1 MGVKNDITIIRL
13 ILGHWAGKLSEP
25 EKKELDNW
33 LAQSEKHRIYFQK
46 WCDDERQ
53 NELLSKIGCYDPGEG
68 WQQVVR
74 KRNMRRNRR
83 WWLVAAASVA
93 ILFGGL
99 AVYRYSK
106 IPVSLP
112 LASEETSIY
121 PGKRMARLITP
132 SGETVLLD
140 TLRQTDTQQMKL
152 HNDQGRVVIQ
162 AACGDANGDQ
172 PVYHCLEVPRGGE
185 FSFLLPDST
194 TVFLNAESR
203 LRFPD
208 RFVPGSERIVY
219 LSGEAYFD
227 VKRDPRSPF
236 LVCLEHS
243 AVKVTGTSFNVKA
256 YPDDT
261 NEATTLISGTVSMG
275 IGTTEQWIVLKPGE
289 QGYYD
294 ATRKTLLQQT
304 VDVNYYT
311 AWKDGVFAFYRQP
324 LEEVMKTLGCWYL
337 FDTHYQNEAL
347 KSILYTGKI
356 NRHASIRECFLHTFE
371 LTGRTY
377 IRHKRKRRL
386 LSGENKKSNRFFLH
400 KNRLQTCINNLQI
413 VLTQQIYEKKQSVVA
428 GLEKI
433 PVACNKVSRR

>member
-112 LASEETSIY
+112 LASEETSLY

-152 HNDQGRVVIQ
+152 HNDQGLVVIQ

-356 NRHASIRECFLHTFE
+356 NRHASIREVLHTFE
-371 LTGRTY
+371 LMDELTFDIKGKEVIVR
-377 IRHKRKRRL
+377 RK
-386 LSGENKKSNRFFLH
+386 
-400 KNRLQTCINNLQI
+400 
-413 VLTQQIYEKKQSVVA
+413 
-428 GLEKI
+428 
-433 PVACNKVSRR
+433 

>member
-256 YPDDT
+256 SADDT

-356 NRHASIRECFLHTFE
+356 NRHASIREVLHTFE
-371 LTGRTY
+371 LMDELTFDIKGKEVIVR
-377 IRHKRKRRL
+377 RK
-386 LSGENKKSNRFFLH
+386 
-400 KNRLQTCINNLQI
+400 
-413 VLTQQIYEKKQSVVA
+413 
-428 GLEKI
+428 
-433 PVACNKVSRR
+433 

>member
-261 NEATTLISGTVSMG
+261 NEATILISGTVSMG

-356 NRHASIRECFLHTFE
+356 NRHASIREVLHTFE
-371 LTGRTY
+371 LMDELTFDIKGKEVIVR
-377 IRHKRKRRL
+377 RK
-386 LSGENKKSNRFFLH
+386 
-400 KNRLQTCINNLQI
+400 
-413 VLTQQIYEKKQSVVA
+413 
-428 GLEKI
+428 
-433 PVACNKVSRR
+433 

>member
-74 KRNMRRNRR
+74 KRHMRRNRR

-356 NRHASIRECFLHTFE
+356 NRHASIREVLHTFE
-371 LTGRTY
+371 LMDELTFDIKGKEVIVR
-377 IRHKRKRRL
+377 RK
-386 LSGENKKSNRFFLH
+386 
-400 KNRLQTCINNLQI
+400 
-413 VLTQQIYEKKQSVVA
+413 
-428 GLEKI
+428 
-433 PVACNKVSRR
+433 

>member
-1 MGVKNDITIIRL
+1 MGVKNDTTIIRL

-294 ATRKTLLQQT
+294 ATRETLLQQT

-324 LEEVMKTLGCWYL
+324 LEEVMKTLGRWYL

-356 NRHASIRECFLHTFE
+356 NRHASIREVLHTFE
-371 LTGRTY
+371 LMDELTFDIKGKEVIVR
-377 IRHKRKRRL
+377 RK
-386 LSGENKKSNRFFLH
+386 
-400 KNRLQTCINNLQI
+400 
-413 VLTQQIYEKKQSVVA
+413 
-428 GLEKI
+428 
-433 PVACNKVSRR
+433 

>member
-33 LAQSEKHRIYFQK
+33 LAQSEKHRVYFQK
-46 WCDDERQ
+46 WCNDERQ
-53 NELLSKIGCYDPGEG
+53 DELLSKIGCYDPGEG

-132 SGETVLLD
+132 SGEAVLLD
-140 TLRQTDTQQMKL
+140 TLRQTEIQQMKL

-324 LEEVMKTLGCWYL
+324 LEEVMKTLGRWYL

-356 NRHASIRECFLHTFE
+356 NRHASIREVLHTFE
-371 LTGRTY
+371 LMDELTFDIKGKEVIVR
-377 IRHKRKRRL
+377 RK
-386 LSGENKKSNRFFLH
+386 
-400 KNRLQTCINNLQI
+400 
-413 VLTQQIYEKKQSVVA
+413 
-428 GLEKI
+428 
-433 PVACNKVSRR
+433 

>member
-1 MGVKNDITIIRL
+1 MVLKNDITIIRL

-356 NRHASIRECFLHTFE
+356 NRHASIREVLHTFE
-371 LTGRTY
+371 LMDELTFDIKGKEVIVR
-377 IRHKRKRRL
+377 RK
-386 LSGENKKSNRFFLH
+386 
-400 KNRLQTCINNLQI
+400 
-413 VLTQQIYEKKQSVVA
+413 
-428 GLEKI
+428 
-433 PVACNKVSRR
+433 

>member
-1 MGVKNDITIIRL
+1 MGVKNDIIIIRL

-33 LAQSEKHRIYFQK
+33 LEQSEKHRIYFQK

-53 NELLSKIGCYDPGEG
+53 DELLSKIGCYDPGEG

-324 LEEVMKTLGCWYL
+324 LEEVMKTLGRWYL

-356 NRHASIRECFLHTFE
+356 NRHASIREVLHTFE
-371 LTGRTY
+371 LMDELTFDIKGKEVIVR
-377 IRHKRKRRL
+377 RK
-386 LSGENKKSNRFFLH
+386 
-400 KNRLQTCINNLQI
+400 
-413 VLTQQIYEKKQSVVA
+413 
-428 GLEKI
+428 
-433 PVACNKVSRR
+433 

>member
-1 MGVKNDITIIRL
+1 MGVKNDTTIIRL

-33 LAQSEKHRIYFQK
+33 LEQSEKHRVYFQK
-46 WCDDERQ
+46 WCNDERQ
-53 NELLSKIGCYDPGEG
+53 DELLSKIGCYDPGEG

-112 LASEETSIY
+112 LASEETSLY

-132 SGETVLLD
+132 SGEAVLLD
-140 TLRQTDTQQMKL
+140 TLRQTEIQQMKL

-294 ATRKTLLQQT
+294 ATRKTLSQQT

-356 NRHASIRECFLHTFE
+356 NRHASIREVLHTFE
-371 LTGRTY
+371 LMDELTFDIKGKEVIVR
-377 IRHKRKRRL
+377 RK
-386 LSGENKKSNRFFLH
+386 
-400 KNRLQTCINNLQI
+400 
-413 VLTQQIYEKKQSVVA
+413 
-428 GLEKI
+428 
-433 PVACNKVSRR
+433 

>member
-194 TVFLNAESR
+194 TVFLNAESL

-356 NRHASIRECFLHTFE
+356 NRHASIREVLHTFE
-371 LTGRTY
+371 LMDELTFDIKGKEVIVR
-377 IRHKRKRRL
+377 RK
-386 LSGENKKSNRFFLH
+386 
-400 KNRLQTCINNLQI
+400 
-413 VLTQQIYEKKQSVVA
+413 
-428 GLEKI
+428 
-433 PVACNKVSRR
+433 

>member
-25 EKKELDNW
+25 EKKERDNW

-356 NRHASIRECFLHTFE
+356 NRHASIREVLHTFE
-371 LTGRTY
+371 LMDELTFDIKGKEVIVR
-377 IRHKRKRRL
+377 RK
-386 LSGENKKSNRFFLH
+386 
-400 KNRLQTCINNLQI
+400 
-413 VLTQQIYEKKQSVVA
+413 
-428 GLEKI
+428 
-433 PVACNKVSRR
+433 

>member
-53 NELLSKIGCYDPGEG
+53 NELLSKTGCYDPGEG

-356 NRHASIRECFLHTFE
+356 NRHAPIREVLHTFE
-371 LTGRTY
+371 LMDELTFDIKGKEVIVR
-377 IRHKRKRRL
+377 RK
-386 LSGENKKSNRFFLH
+386 
-400 KNRLQTCINNLQI
+400 
-413 VLTQQIYEKKQSVVA
+413 
-428 GLEKI
+428 
-433 PVACNKVSRR
+433 

>member
-1 MGVKNDITIIRL
+1 MGVKNDTTIIRL

-140 TLRQTDTQQMKL
+140 TLRQTEIQQMKL

-172 PVYHCLEVPRGGE
+172 PVYHCLEVPRCGE

-227 VKRDPRSPF
+227 VKRNPRSPF

-324 LEEVMKTLGCWYL
+324 LEEVMKTLGRWYL

-356 NRHASIRECFLHTFE
+356 NRHASIREVLHTFE
-371 LTGRTY
+371 LMDELTFDIKGKEVIVR
-377 IRHKRKRRL
+377 RK
-386 LSGENKKSNRFFLH
+386 
-400 KNRLQTCINNLQI
+400 
-413 VLTQQIYEKKQSVVA
+413 
-428 GLEKI
+428 
-433 PVACNKVSRR
+433 

>member
-208 RFVPGSERIVY
+208 RFVPGSEKIVY

-243 AVKVTGTSFNVKA
+243 VVKVTGTSFNVKA

-356 NRHASIRECFLHTFE
+356 NRHASIREVLHTFE
-371 LTGRTY
+371 LMDELTFDIKGKEVIVR
-377 IRHKRKRRL
+377 RK
-386 LSGENKKSNRFFLH
+386 
-400 KNRLQTCINNLQI
+400 
-413 VLTQQIYEKKQSVVA
+413 
-428 GLEKI
+428 
-433 PVACNKVSRR
+433 

>member
-243 AVKVTGTSFNVKA
+243 VVKVTGTSFNVKA

-356 NRHASIRECFLHTFE
+356 NRHASIREVLHTFE
-371 LTGRTY
+371 LMDELTFDIKGKEVIVR
-377 IRHKRKRRL
+377 RK
-386 LSGENKKSNRFFLH
+386 
-400 KNRLQTCINNLQI
+400 
-413 VLTQQIYEKKQSVVA
+413 
-428 GLEKI
+428 
-433 PVACNKVSRR
+433 

>member
-33 LAQSEKHRIYFQK
+33 LAQSEKHRVYFQK
-46 WCDDERQ
+46 WCNDERQ

-132 SGETVLLD
+132 SGEAVLLD

-294 ATRKTLLQQT
+294 ATRKTLSQQT
-304 VDVNYYT
+304 VDVNYYI

-324 LEEVMKTLGCWYL
+324 LEEVMKTLGRWYL

-356 NRHASIRECFLHTFE
+356 NRHASIREVLHTFE
-371 LTGRTY
+371 LMDELTFDIKGKEVIVR
-377 IRHKRKRRL
+377 RK
-386 LSGENKKSNRFFLH
+386 
-400 KNRLQTCINNLQI
+400 
-413 VLTQQIYEKKQSVVA
+413 
-428 GLEKI
+428 
-433 PVACNKVSRR
+433 

>member
-83 WWLVAAASVA
+83 WWLVATASVA

-256 YPDDT
+256 YSDDT

-356 NRHASIRECFLHTFE
+356 NRHASIREVLHTFE
-371 LTGRTY
+371 LMDELTFDIKGKEVIVR
-377 IRHKRKRRL
+377 RK
-386 LSGENKKSNRFFLH
+386 
-400 KNRLQTCINNLQI
+400 
-413 VLTQQIYEKKQSVVA
+413 
-428 GLEKI
+428 
-433 PVACNKVSRR
+433 

>member
-324 LEEVMKTLGCWYL
+324 LVEVMKTLGCWYL

-356 NRHASIRECFLHTFE
+356 NRHASIREVLHTFE
-371 LTGRTY
+371 LMDELTFDIKGKEVIVR
-377 IRHKRKRRL
+377 RK
-386 LSGENKKSNRFFLH
+386 
-400 KNRLQTCINNLQI
+400 
-413 VLTQQIYEKKQSVVA
+413 
-428 GLEKI
+428 
-433 PVACNKVSRR
+433 

>member
-1 MGVKNDITIIRL
+1 MGVKHDSTIIRL

-68 WQQVVR
+68 WQQVIR

-356 NRHASIRECFLHTFE
+356 NRHASIREVLHTFE
-371 LTGRTY
+371 LMDELTFDIKGKEVIVR
-377 IRHKRKRRL
+377 RK
-386 LSGENKKSNRFFLH
+386 
-400 KNRLQTCINNLQI
+400 
-413 VLTQQIYEKKQSVVA
+413 
-428 GLEKI
+428 
-433 PVACNKVSRR
+433 

>member
-53 NELLSKIGCYDPGEG
+53 NELLSKIGCYAPGEG

-275 IGTTEQWIVLKPGE
+275 IGTTEQWIVLKSGE

-356 NRHASIRECFLHTFE
+356 NRHASIREVLHTFE
-371 LTGRTY
+371 LMDELTFDIKGKEVIVR
-377 IRHKRKRRL
+377 RK
-386 LSGENKKSNRFFLH
+386 
-400 KNRLQTCINNLQI
+400 
-413 VLTQQIYEKKQSVVA
+413 
-428 GLEKI
+428 
-433 PVACNKVSRR
+433 

>member
-236 LVCLEHS
+236 LVCLDHS

-294 ATRKTLLQQT
+294 ATRKTLSQQT

-324 LEEVMKTLGCWYL
+324 LEEVMKTLGRWYL

-356 NRHASIRECFLHTFE
+356 YRHASIREVLHTFE
-371 LTGRTY
+371 LMDELTFDIKGKEVIVR
-377 IRHKRKRRL
+377 RK
-386 LSGENKKSNRFFLH
+386 
-400 KNRLQTCINNLQI
+400 
-413 VLTQQIYEKKQSVVA
+413 
-428 GLEKI
+428 
-433 PVACNKVSRR
+433 

>member
-53 NELLSKIGCYDPGEG
+53 NELLSKIRCYDPGEG

-294 ATRKTLLQQT
+294 AIRKTLLQQT

-347 KSILYTGKI
+347 KSILYMGKI
-356 NRHASIRECFLHTFE
+356 NRHASIREVLHTFE
-371 LTGRTY
+371 LMDELTFDIKGKEVIVR
-377 IRHKRKRRL
+377 RK
-386 LSGENKKSNRFFLH
+386 
-400 KNRLQTCINNLQI
+400 
-413 VLTQQIYEKKQSVVA
+413 
-428 GLEKI
+428 
-433 PVACNKVSRR
+433 

>member
-1 MGVKNDITIIRL
+1 MGVKNDTTIIRL

-33 LAQSEKHRIYFQK
+33 LEQSEKHRVYFQK
-46 WCDDERQ
+46 WCNDERQ

-132 SGETVLLD
+132 SGEAVLLD

-294 ATRKTLLQQT
+294 ATRKTLSQQT

-356 NRHASIRECFLHTFE
+356 NRHASIREVLHTFE
-371 LTGRTY
+371 LMDELTFDIKGKEVIVR
-377 IRHKRKRRL
+377 RK
-386 LSGENKKSNRFFLH
+386 
-400 KNRLQTCINNLQI
+400 
-413 VLTQQIYEKKQSVVA
+413 
-428 GLEKI
+428 
-433 PVACNKVSRR
+433 

>member
-172 PVYHCLEVPRGGE
+172 PVYHRLEVPRGGE

-356 NRHASIRECFLHTFE
+356 NRHASIREVLHTFE
-371 LTGRTY
+371 LMDELTFDIKGKEVIVR
-377 IRHKRKRRL
+377 RK
-386 LSGENKKSNRFFLH
+386 
-400 KNRLQTCINNLQI
+400 
-413 VLTQQIYEKKQSVVA
+413 
-428 GLEKI
+428 
-433 PVACNKVSRR
+433 

>member
-337 FDTHYQNEAL
+337 FDTHYQNAAL

-356 NRHASIRECFLHTFE
+356 NRHASIREVLHTFE
-371 LTGRTY
+371 LMDELTFDIKGKEVIVR
-377 IRHKRKRRL
+377 RK
-386 LSGENKKSNRFFLH
+386 
-400 KNRLQTCINNLQI
+400 
-413 VLTQQIYEKKQSVVA
+413 
-428 GLEKI
+428 
-433 PVACNKVSRR
+433 

>member
-121 PGKRMARLITP
+121 PGKRIARLITP

-356 NRHASIRECFLHTFE
+356 NRHASIREVLHTFE
-371 LTGRTY
+371 LMDELTFDIKGKEVIVR
-377 IRHKRKRRL
+377 RK
-386 LSGENKKSNRFFLH
+386 
-400 KNRLQTCINNLQI
+400 
-413 VLTQQIYEKKQSVVA
+413 
-428 GLEKI
+428 
-433 PVACNKVSRR
+433 

>member
-1 MGVKNDITIIRL
+1 MGVKKDITIIRL

-53 NELLSKIGCYDPGEG
+53 NELLSKIRCYDPGEG

-356 NRHASIRECFLHTFE
+356 NRHASIREVLHTFE
-371 LTGRTY
+371 LMDELTFDIKGKEVIVR
-377 IRHKRKRRL
+377 RK
-386 LSGENKKSNRFFLH
+386 
-400 KNRLQTCINNLQI
+400 
-413 VLTQQIYEKKQSVVA
+413 
-428 GLEKI
+428 
-433 PVACNKVSRR
+433 

>member
-33 LAQSEKHRIYFQK
+33 LAQSEKHRVYFQK
-46 WCDDERQ
+46 WCNDERQ
-53 NELLSKIGCYDPGEG
+53 DELLSKIGCYDPGEG

-347 KSILYTGKI
+347 KSILYMGKI
-356 NRHASIRECFLHTFE
+356 NRHASIREVLHTFE
-371 LTGRTY
+371 LMDELTFDIKGKEVIVR
-377 IRHKRKRRL
+377 RK
-386 LSGENKKSNRFFLH
+386 
-400 KNRLQTCINNLQI
+400 
-413 VLTQQIYEKKQSVVA
+413 
-428 GLEKI
+428 
-433 PVACNKVSRR
+433 

>member
-33 LAQSEKHRIYFQK
+33 LEQSEKHRVYFQK
-46 WCDDERQ
+46 WCNDERQ
-53 NELLSKIGCYDPGEG
+53 DELLSKIGCYDPGEG

-324 LEEVMKTLGCWYL
+324 LEEVMKTLGRWYL

-356 NRHASIRECFLHTFE
+356 NRHASIREVLHTFE
-371 LTGRTY
+371 LMDELTFDIKGKEVIVR
-377 IRHKRKRRL
+377 RK
-386 LSGENKKSNRFFLH
+386 
-400 KNRLQTCINNLQI
+400 
-413 VLTQQIYEKKQSVVA
+413 
-428 GLEKI
+428 
-433 PVACNKVSRR
+433 

>member
-1 MGVKNDITIIRL
+1 MGVKNDTTIIRL

-33 LAQSEKHRIYFQK
+33 LAQSEKHRVYFQK
-46 WCDDERQ
+46 WCNDERQ
-53 NELLSKIGCYDPGEG
+53 DELLSKIGCYDPGEG

-132 SGETVLLD
+132 SGEAVLLD
-140 TLRQTDTQQMKL
+140 TLRQTEIQQMKL

-324 LEEVMKTLGCWYL
+324 LEEVMKTLGRWYL

-356 NRHASIRECFLHTFE
+356 NRHASIREVLHTFE
-371 LTGRTY
+371 LMDELTFDIKGKEVIVR
-377 IRHKRKRRL
+377 RK
-386 LSGENKKSNRFFLH
+386 
-400 KNRLQTCINNLQI
+400 
-413 VLTQQIYEKKQSVVA
+413 
-428 GLEKI
+428 
-433 PVACNKVSRR
+433 

>member
-1 MGVKNDITIIRL
+1 MGVKNDIRL

-356 NRHASIRECFLHTFE
+356 NRHASIREVLHTFE
-371 LTGRTY
+371 LMDELTFDIKGKEVIVR
-377 IRHKRKRRL
+377 RK
-386 LSGENKKSNRFFLH
+386 
-400 KNRLQTCINNLQI
+400 
-413 VLTQQIYEKKQSVVA
+413 
-428 GLEKI
+428 
-433 PVACNKVSRR
+433 

>member
-294 ATRKTLLQQT
+294 ATRKTLSQQT

-356 NRHASIRECFLHTFE
+356 YRHASIREVLHTFE
-371 LTGRTY
+371 LMDELTFDIKGKEVIVR
-377 IRHKRKRRL
+377 RK
-386 LSGENKKSNRFFLH
+386 
-400 KNRLQTCINNLQI
+400 
-413 VLTQQIYEKKQSVVA
+413 
-428 GLEKI
+428 
-433 PVACNKVSRR
+433 

>member
-194 TVFLNAESR
+194 TVFLNAKSR

-356 NRHASIRECFLHTFE
+356 NRHASIREVLHTFE
-371 LTGRTY
+371 LMDELTFDIKGKEVIVR
-377 IRHKRKRRL
+377 RK
-386 LSGENKKSNRFFLH
+386 
-400 KNRLQTCINNLQI
+400 
-413 VLTQQIYEKKQSVVA
+413 
-428 GLEKI
+428 
-433 PVACNKVSRR
+433 

>member
-1 MGVKNDITIIRL
+1 MGVKNDTTIIRL

-33 LAQSEKHRIYFQK
+33 LEQSEKHRVYFQK
-46 WCDDERQ
+46 WCNDERQ

-132 SGETVLLD
+132 SGEAVLLD
-140 TLRQTDTQQMKL
+140 TLRQTEIQQMKL

-294 ATRKTLLQQT
+294 ATRKTLSQQT

-356 NRHASIRECFLHTFE
+356 NRHASIREVLHTFE
-371 LTGRTY
+371 LMDELTFDIKGKEVIVR
-377 IRHKRKRRL
+377 RK
-386 LSGENKKSNRFFLH
+386 
-400 KNRLQTCINNLQI
+400 
-413 VLTQQIYEKKQSVVA
+413 
-428 GLEKI
+428 
-433 PVACNKVSRR
+433 

>member
-112 LASEETSIY
+112 LASEETSLY

-337 FDTHYQNEAL
+337 FDTHYENEAL

-356 NRHASIRECFLHTFE
+356 NRHASIREVLHTFE
-371 LTGRTY
+371 LMDELTFDIKGKEVIVR
-377 IRHKRKRRL
+377 RK
-386 LSGENKKSNRFFLH
+386 
-400 KNRLQTCINNLQI
+400 
-413 VLTQQIYEKKQSVVA
+413 
-428 GLEKI
+428 
-433 PVACNKVSRR
+433 

>member
-162 AACGDANGDQ
+162 AAGGDANGDQ

-356 NRHASIRECFLHTFE
+356 NRHASIREVLHTFE
-371 LTGRTY
+371 LMDELTFDIKGKEVIVR
-377 IRHKRKRRL
+377 RK
-386 LSGENKKSNRFFLH
+386 
-400 KNRLQTCINNLQI
+400 
-413 VLTQQIYEKKQSVVA
+413 
-428 GLEKI
+428 
-433 PVACNKVSRR
+433 

>member
-227 VKRDPRSPF
+227 VKRNPRSPF

-294 ATRKTLLQQT
+294 ATRETLLQQT

-356 NRHASIRECFLHTFE
+356 NRHASIREVLHTFE
-371 LTGRTY
+371 LMDELTFDIKGKEVIVR
-377 IRHKRKRRL
+377 RK
-386 LSGENKKSNRFFLH
+386 
-400 KNRLQTCINNLQI
+400 
-413 VLTQQIYEKKQSVVA
+413 
-428 GLEKI
+428 
-433 PVACNKVSRR
+433 

>member
-46 WCDDERQ
+46 WCDNERQ

-356 NRHASIRECFLHTFE
+356 NRHASIREVLHTFE
-371 LTGRTY
+371 LMDELTFDIKGKEVIVR
-377 IRHKRKRRL
+377 RK
-386 LSGENKKSNRFFLH
+386 
-400 KNRLQTCINNLQI
+400 
-413 VLTQQIYEKKQSVVA
+413 
-428 GLEKI
+428 
-433 PVACNKVSRR
+433 

>member
-256 YPDDT
+256 YPHYT

-356 NRHASIRECFLHTFE
+356 NRHASIREVLHTFE
-371 LTGRTY
+371 LMDELTFDIKGKEVIVR
-377 IRHKRKRRL
+377 RK
-386 LSGENKKSNRFFLH
+386 
-400 KNRLQTCINNLQI
+400 
-413 VLTQQIYEKKQSVVA
+413 
-428 GLEKI
+428 
-433 PVACNKVSRR
+433 